1 MEINITIV
9 FIILSVA
16 ASFYAWDKS
25 DIYNKWVM
33 NPGSITYR
41 KEYYRFITSG
51 FIHVDY
57 MHLLF
62 NMVSL
67 FYMGRLLE
75 TVFVRSLGTIGM
87 IHYVVIY
94 LLGIIISD
102 IPTYLKHRSSYHY
115 TSLGASG
122 GVSAIIFAG
131 IVYLP
136 WEKIY
141 LFGVLGVPGIIYGL
155 LFLLYSWF
163 ESRRGAGHV
172 NHDAHFYGATFGLIY
187 PILFIPGS
195 LEYFMDALLHPV
207 L

>member
-1 MEINITIV
+1 MEINITVV

-33 NPGSITYR
+33 NPGSITNR

-51 FIHVDY
+51 FIHADY

-75 TVFVRSLGTIGM
+75 TIFVRNLGAIGM
-87 IHYVVIY
+87 VHYVLIY

-102 IPTYLKHRSSYHY
+102 IPTYLKHRNDYHY

-131 IVYLP
+131 IVFLP

-141 LFGVLGVPGIIYGL
+141 LFGVIGVPGIIYGL

-172 NHDAHFYGATFGLIY
+172 NHDAHFYGAIFGLVY
-187 PILFIPGS
+187 PFLFIQGS
-195 LEYFMDALLHPV
+195 LEYFIDALLHPV
-207 L
+207 F